1 MICLVHIGLHPNN
14 GWNPAWHL
22 EVINPRFS
30 SQSRWRAEY
39 LYSIPNNIIN
49 MKKNFDLGETTQ
61 IFKGLK
67 SKIVYIDHHL
77 AHAAG
82 SYYQS
87 GFKEASFFV
96 ADGRGERHTATAG
109 FCKSN
114 KIKVLNTVNYP
125 NSLGLFYSMITQF
138 LGFVPD
144 SDEWK
149 VMALASYGTSHKNKF
164 INKIQ
169 DIVKVNK
176 DGKFSL
182 DLDYCGFHQPDVHG
196 KKFYSEEFVNM
207 LGIQPRKK
215 EEILLETFRLL

>member
-1 MICLVHIGLHPNN
+1 MIILGLSHDLWISSAAIVVNGEVKAAIAEERLNRIKKFKGFPLLAIKYCLNKIGKTIEDVDLIVN

-87 GFKEASFFV
+87 GFKEASF
-96 ADGRGERHTATAG
+96 
-109 FCKSN
+109 
-114 KIKVLNTVNYP
+114 L
-125 NSLGLFYSMITQF
+125 L
-138 LGFVPD
+138 
-144 SDEWK
+144 
-149 VMALASYGTSHKNKF
+149 
-164 INKIQ
+164 
-169 DIVKVNK
+169 
-176 DGKFSL
+176 
-182 DLDYCGFHQPDVHG
+182 
-196 KKFYSEEFVNM
+196 
-207 LGIQPRKK
+207 
-215 EEILLETFRLL
+215 IL